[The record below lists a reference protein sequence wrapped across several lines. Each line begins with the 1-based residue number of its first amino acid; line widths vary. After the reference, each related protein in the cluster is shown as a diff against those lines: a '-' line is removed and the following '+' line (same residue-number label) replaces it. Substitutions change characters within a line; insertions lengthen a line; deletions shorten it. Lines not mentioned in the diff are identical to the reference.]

1 MRSRGQAALDLL
13 LALVILLV
21 VLASMGGILSSF
33 TDTQKEISLH
43 QQLDE
48 ESRLAA
54 LFLGLHAQRMHGAAN
69 YPTNVSGGPS
79 SPDTLVSVT
88 NAYAH
93 STGALLLPSVRIS
106 GYPQG
111 VPCSITPDWVAG
123 TIEFKTVGSD
133 AGLANEVTAIHGFV
147 SPGGFETA
155 HSFES
160 DGCGSPL
167 ILEEN

>member
-1 MRSRGQAALDLL
+1 
-13 LALVILLV
+13 VILLV

-48 ESRLAA
+48 ESRLSA
-54 LFLGLHAQRMHGAAN
+54 LFLGLHAQRTHGGAS
-69 YPTNVSGGPS
+69 YPTNPSNGPAT
-79 SPDTLVSVT
+79 PETIVSVT
-88 NAYAH
+88 NAYVR

-111 VPCSITPDWVAG
+111 VPCSIVPNWVSG
-123 TIEFKTVGSD
+123 TVEFKTMASD
-133 AGLANEVTAIHGFV
+133 SGLADEVSAVHGFA
-147 SPGGFETA
+147 SPDGFNLT

-160 DGCGSPL
+160 DGCGSPI
-167 ILEEN
+167 ILEGN